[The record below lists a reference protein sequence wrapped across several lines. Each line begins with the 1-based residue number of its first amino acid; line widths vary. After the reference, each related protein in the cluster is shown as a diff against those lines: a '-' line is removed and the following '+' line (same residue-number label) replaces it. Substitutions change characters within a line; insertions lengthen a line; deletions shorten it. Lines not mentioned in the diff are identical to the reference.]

1 MRGFLIRVVVN
12 AVALWVAGRVFDG
25 ITLEGGFWD
34 ILLVGLIFGIVNA
47 FIKPIAKL
55 ISLPIRMITFGLFT
69 LVINA
74 LLLMLTDWIYGGLE
88 VDGFWSAFL
97 GAIVI
102 SLVSWAL
109 SLLLPD

>member
-1 MRGFLIRVVVN
+1 MRGFLIRVLVN
-12 AVALWVAGRVFDG
+12 AAALWVAAEIIDG
-25 ITLEGGFWD
+25 ITMEEGFGN
-34 ILLVGLIFGIVNA
+34 ILLVALIFGLVNA
-47 FIKPIAKL
+47 LIKPIAKL

-74 LLLMLTDWIYGGLE
+74 LLLMLTDWISGGLE

>member
-25 ITLEGGFWD
+25 ITLEDGFWD
-34 ILLVGLIFGIVNA
+34 ILLVGLIFGLVNA
-47 FIKPIAKL
+47 FMKPIAKL

-74 LLLMLTDWIYGGLE
+74 LLLMLTAWIAPGLE
-88 VDGFWSAFL
+88 IDGFWSALL

-109 SLLLPD
+109 SLFLPD